1 MFDSGIALISHG
13 VVQAVICH
21 RGGYIRAMQK
31 PDTQSHAIVHAAAAS
46 RFETTVA
53 GQLCVADYT
62 LSGHCMAMT
71 HTYVPPA
78 LEGRGIAA
86 ALVAAAL
93 AHARREGWRV
103 RPLCSYVAAYMQR
116 HPETLDLLDT

>member
-1 MFDSGIALISHG
+1 MP
-13 VVQAVICH
+13 
-21 RGGYIRAMQK
+21 K
-31 PDTQSHAIVHAAAAS
+31 PDTQSRAIVHSAAAS
-46 RFETTVA
+46 RFETSVE

-62 LSGHCMAMT
+62 LNEKRMSMT
-71 HTYVPPA
+71 HTYVPPT

-103 RPLCSYVAAYMQR
+103 RPLCSYVARYMQR

>member
-1 MFDSGIALISHG
+1 MPMPTRIQHNP
-13 VVQAVICH
+13 
-21 RGGYIRAMQK
+21 RAW
-31 PDTQSHAIVHAAAAS
+31 
-46 RFETTVA
+46 RFEATVD
-53 GQLCVADYT
+53 GQLCVADYEVAGQRM
-62 LSGHCMAMT
+62 SMT

-86 ALVAAAL
+86 ALVAQAL

-103 RPLCSYVAAYMQR
+103 RPLCSYVARYMQR

>member
-1 MFDSGIALISHG
+1 MAKPDVESP
-13 VVQAVICH
+13 AVIH
-21 RGGYIRAMQK
+21 NA
-31 PDTQSHAIVHAAAAS
+31 SAS
-46 RFETTVA
+46 RFETRVD
-53 GQLCVADYT
+53 GQLCVADYR
-62 LSGHCMAMT
+62 LAGKAMSMT

-103 RPLCSYVAAYMQR
+103 RPLCSYVARYMQR
-116 HPETLDLLDT
+116 HAETLDLLDT